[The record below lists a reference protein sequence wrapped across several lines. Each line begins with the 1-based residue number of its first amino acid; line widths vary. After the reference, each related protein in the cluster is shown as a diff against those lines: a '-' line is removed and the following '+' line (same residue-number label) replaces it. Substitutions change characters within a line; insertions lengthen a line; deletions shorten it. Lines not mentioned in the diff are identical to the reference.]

1 MQRTIS
7 QTTCPRRQRRPFGG
21 EQGLGPRSPAP
32 PISTQTKRILGA
44 SEFWVI
50 HLDIVG
56 DSSKLW
62 ATLIS
67 GRLTVGDSAFLATQR
82 NSGRLWILD
91 DSDFWATHRNSGQL
105 IEILGASEFWA
116 ALISVR
122 LIGIL
127 GDSTK
132 FWVTH
137 RTDGIL
143 GDAEFGASPPNSG
156 CL

>member
-56 DSSKLW
+56 DSLKLW

-67 GRLTVGDSAFLATQR
+67 GRLIVGDSAFLATQR
-82 NSGRLWILD
+82 NSGRL
-91 DSDFWATHRNSGQL
+91 
-105 IEILGASEFWA
+105 IEILGASEFWE

-137 RTDGIL
+137 WTDGIL
-143 GDAEFGASPPNSG
+143 GDAEFGAIPPNSG